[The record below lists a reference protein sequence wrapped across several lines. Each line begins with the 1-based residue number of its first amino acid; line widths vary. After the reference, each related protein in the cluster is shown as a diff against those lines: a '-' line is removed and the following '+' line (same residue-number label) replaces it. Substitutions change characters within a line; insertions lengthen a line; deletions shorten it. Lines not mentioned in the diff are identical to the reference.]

1 MQIFKSNPTNVLVIE
16 DERDIRELMVLH
28 LLREGFTS
36 VEAYDGEEGL
46 KKAQN
51 GSFQLIILDWML
63 PKLSGLEVTRALRQN
78 LKMEVPI
85 LMVTA
90 RVESAD
96 IVLGLESGADD
107 YLTKPFDVPVFLARV
122 RAQLRRGIAQKSPKN
137 AAEKIFL
144 GDLQMDLAAHEVFCH
159 NEKVDLTPS
168 EFNLLLALVRNR
180 GRVLT
185 RDKLIDMIRG
195 IDISIVNRAIDTHVF
210 GLRKKLGSCA
220 DIVETVR
227 GIGYRIKIA
236 EE

>member
-1 MQIFKSNPTNVLVIE
+1 MQMFKSNPTNVLVIE

-28 LLREGFTS
+28 LNREGFAS

-46 KKAQN
+46 KKAQS

-63 PKLSGLEVTRALRQN
+63 PKLSGLEVTRTLRQN
-78 LKMEVPI
+78 IKTDVPI

-122 RAQLRRGIAQKSPKN
+122 RSQIRRGIAQKSPKN
-137 AAEKIFL
+137 VSEKILL
-144 GDLQMDLAAHEVFCH
+144 GSLQMDLAAHEVFCH
-159 NEKVDLTPS
+159 NEKIDLTPS
-168 EFNLLLALVRNR
+168 EFNLLLALARNR

-185 RDKLIDMIRG
+185 RDKLIDLIRG
-195 IDISIVNRAIDTHVF
+195 IDISIVNRAIDTHIF
-210 GLRKKLGSCA
+210 GLRKKLGPCA
-220 DIVETVR
+220 DVVETVR
-227 GIGYRIKIA
+227 GIGYRIKIT